1 LFLGEAMPN
10 VEYRKLGGAGISGG
24 SLNLPMK
31 FLDRL
36 KWKSGDYIVVTLDEF
51 HQQLVLKKAQD
62 H

>member
-1 LFLGEAMPN
+1 MVN
-10 VEYRKLGGAGISGG
+10 VEYRKLGGAGVSGG

-36 KWKSGDYIVVTLDEF
+36 KWSSGDYIVVECDEF
-51 HQQLVLKKAQD
+51 HQQLVLRKAKD